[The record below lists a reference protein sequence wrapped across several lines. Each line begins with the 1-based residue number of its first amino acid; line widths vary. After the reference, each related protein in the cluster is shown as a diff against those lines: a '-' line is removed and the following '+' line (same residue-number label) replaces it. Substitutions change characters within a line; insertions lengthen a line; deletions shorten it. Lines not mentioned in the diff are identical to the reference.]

1 MKESNRDFSIDKGF
15 TLIELLASITLIMV
29 LTVIVLGALRL
40 SYKSLRSGEKIT
52 ASTERLR
59 TSLSI
64 IDAQLQSSFLHML
77 SGEDKEKEGKI
88 CFAASR
94 EKLKFTSNYSL
105 WGSRRGYLMVVYEVL
120 ENDNGRKTLQ
130 ASESMVGCNSIKRT
144 TLLDGLDD
152 MYFEYYEQP
161 QEGDPRWV
169 EQWTDEQKTPGKI
182 RLHMVDKSR
191 HEVLIIPVRAANAKT
206 VWSF

>member
-1 MKESNRDFSIDKGF
+1 MKEFSVDNGF
-15 TLIELLASITLIMV
+15 TLIELLVSITLIMV
-29 LTVIVLGALRL
+29 LTVLVLGAMRL
-40 SYKSLRSGEKIT
+40 SYRSLSSGEKIT

-59 TSLSI
+59 TSIGI
-64 IDAQLQSSFLHML
+64 IDAQLQSAFWHML
-77 SGEDKEKEGKI
+77 SGEDNEKERKI

-94 EKLKFTSNYSL
+94 EKLQFTSNYSL
-105 WGSRRGYLMVVYEVL
+105 WGSRRGYLMVIYEVL

-130 ASESMVGCNSIKRT
+130 ASESMVGCNSVKRT
-144 TLLDGLDD
+144 KLLDGLDD

-169 EQWTDEQKTPGKI
+169 EQWKDEQKAPEKI
-182 RLHMVDKSR
+182 RMHIVDKSH
-191 HEVLIIPVRAANAKT
+191 HEVLIIPMRAANAKT